1 MANHRNFWHLRR
13 AMSAEYGGKE
23 NDNDDSVE
31 ITATKTLDQVLEEQR
46 ELAK

>member
-1 MANHRNFWHLRR
+1 
-13 AMSAEYGGKE
+13 MSAEYGGKE